1 MLHSAF
7 SWSSWDWRCILWV
20 TGVILKLI
28 QWYLNNVHP
37 IFCDKVRI
45 FKDRLWLYDK
55 NIMFLSIL
63 NLMCVLCTFQMI
75 FIFFYSLFWFWAML
89 AIFSQCI
96 LNNWS
101 TISLVH
107 VIWNEV
113 LKCVQFSRLQINTD
127 KTEVFAK
134 F

>member
-45 FKDRLWLYDK
+45 FKDRLWLYDQK
-55 NIMFLSIL
+55 YYVSVHIKL
-63 NLMCVLCTFQMI
+63 NVCVVYISNDFHI
-75 FIFFYSLFWFWAML
+75 FSLFWFWAML

>member
-55 NIMFLSIL
+55 KYYVSVHIKL
-63 NLMCVLCTFQMI
+63 NVCVVYISNDCHI
-75 FIFFYSLFWFWAML
+75 FSLFWFWAML